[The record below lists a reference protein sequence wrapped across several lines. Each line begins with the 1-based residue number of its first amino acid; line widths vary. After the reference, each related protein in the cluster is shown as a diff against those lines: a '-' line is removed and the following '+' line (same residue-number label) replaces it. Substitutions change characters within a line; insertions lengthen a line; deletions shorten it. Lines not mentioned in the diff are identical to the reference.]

1 MAVQA
6 PAGEA
11 GSPSLQRAP
20 SVSAWSRFYGLGSVY
35 AKTLRDS
42 RMAFLIMVGLLGG
55 IMLYASVAIPAAFPT
70 QESRDGLVKL
80 ATDTSSALG
89 GITGTPIN
97 VGTVGGYIWW
107 KYGLSFGLMAGLWS
121 IVALSGTLASE
132 ARRGSLDMV
141 AAAPFGKRR
150 IAFEKLA
157 AHVTGMTA
165 VAVVIGAVTYVGT
178 HVAGKLP
185 GDALPL
191 SACVGFALWV
201 WLIGL
206 VSGSVAWALA
216 PFVGRA
222 SAAGVAG
229 AVMMGGYVAHG
240 FAKSA
245 AVLAALADLTPFH
258 WTAGHVPLAVQ
269 YDWLS
274 LVPVA
279 IVAAVL
285 FAIGIEAFG
294 RRDIGSSNAIPIP
307 AMPQTILGVR
317 GPVGRA
323 FGERLP
329 MALAWGIGLGIWALV
344 MGAASGSLVE
354 AFDKS
359 PDLQRVLQAAF
370 PAYDVASAGGV
381 LQLLFIQMGFIAAG
395 LGAATLAAGWAS
407 DETDGRLELLLGTP
421 LARGRWAIASG
432 VGVFGAIAA
441 MTVVAAAGVTIGV
454 ASAHGDVVTPA
465 VGSVTLGLYAAA
477 AAGVG
482 FAFGGLVRGS
492 IAGDAAAIAVIATEL
507 IDFLAPPLNLPD
519 WFHRLALTANMG
531 LPMVGQWNWA
541 GVVACLAIAVGGLL
555 IGAWGMRR
563 RDVAR

>member
-6 PAGEA
+6 
-11 GSPSLQRAP
+11 GSPPLRRAP
-20 SVSAWSRFYGLGSVY
+20 SVPLWSRLYGFGSVY
-35 AKTLRDS
+35 AKTVRDS
-42 RMAFLIMVGLLGG
+42 RLAFIIVAGLLGG
-55 IMLYASVAIPAAFPT
+55 IMLYATVAIPAAFPT

-80 ATDTSSALG
+80 ATDTSAALG
-89 GITGTPIN
+89 GITGKPIN

-107 KYGLSFGLMAGLWS
+107 KYGLFFGLMAGLWS

-132 ARRGSLDMV
+132 ARRGSLDML
-141 AAAPFGKRR
+141 AASPFGKRR

-157 AHVTGMTA
+157 GHVTGMTA
-165 VAVVIGAVTYVGT
+165 LAVVIGVVTWIGT

-185 GDALPL
+185 GDTLPL

-229 AVMMGGYVAHG
+229 AVMMGGYVANG
-240 FAKSA
+240 FGDSA
-245 AVLAALADLTPFH
+245 AVLAALAELTPFR

-279 IVAAVL
+279 IVAVVL

-294 RRDIGSSNAIPIP
+294 RRDIGSSSAIPIP
-307 AMPQTILGVR
+307 AMPQVILGVR

-329 MALAWGIGLGIWALV
+329 MALAWGIGLAVWAAV
-344 MGAASGSLVE
+344 MGAASSSLVE
-354 AFDKS
+354 AFNKS
-359 PDLQRVLQAAF
+359 PDLQRVIQQAF
-370 PAYDVASAGGV
+370 PAYDVASTGGV

-395 LGAATLAAGWAS
+395 LGAATLASGWAS
-407 DETDGRLELLLGTP
+407 DETEGRLELLLATP
-421 LARGRWAIASG
+421 MARSRWAIASG
-432 VGVFGAIAA
+432 IGVFGAVAA

-482 FAFGGLVRGS
+482 FAFGGLWRGS
-492 IAGDAAAIAVIATEL
+492 IAGEMAALAVIVTEL
-507 IDFLAPPLNLPD
+507 IDFLVPPLNLPD
-519 WFHRLALTANMG
+519 WIHRLALTANMG
-531 LPMVGQWNWA
+531 EPMVGQWDA
-541 GVVACLAIAVGGLL
+541 IGIVASLIVAIGGLL

>member
-6 PAGEA
+6 
-11 GSPSLQRAP
+11 GSPPLGGKVAP
-20 SVSAWSRFYGLGSVY
+20 AIRSRVYGLGSVY

-42 RMAFLIMVGLLGG
+42 RMAFLIMAGLLGG
-55 IMLYASVAIPAAFPT
+55 IMLYATVAIPAALPT

-80 ATDTSSALG
+80 ATDTSAALG
-89 GITGTPIN
+89 GITGKPIN

-107 KYGLSFGLMAGLWS
+107 KYGLFFGLMAGLWS

-132 ARRGSLDMV
+132 ARRGSLDML
-141 AAAPFGKRR
+141 AASPFGKRR

-157 AHVTGMTA
+157 GHVTGMTA
-165 VAVVIGAVTYVGT
+165 LAVVIGVVTWIGT

-185 GDALPL
+185 GDTLPL

-240 FAKSA
+240 FANSA

-294 RRDIGSSNAIPIP
+294 RRDIGSSSAIPIP
-307 AMPQTILGVR
+307 AMPQVILGVR

-329 MALAWGIGLGIWALV
+329 MALAWGIGLAVWAAV
-344 MGAASGSLVE
+344 MGAASSSLVE
-354 AFDKS
+354 AFNKS
-359 PDLQRVLQAAF
+359 PDLQRVIQQAF
-370 PAYDVASAGGV
+370 PAYNVATAGGV

-395 LGAATLAAGWAS
+395 LGAATLASGWAS
-407 DETDGRLELLLGTP
+407 DETEGRLELILATP
-421 LARGRWAIASG
+421 LARARWAIASG
-432 VGVFGAIAA
+432 IGVFGAIAA
-441 MTVVAAAGVTIGV
+441 MTIVAAAGVTIGV

-477 AAGVG
+477 ATGVG
-482 FAFGGLVRGS
+482 FAFGGVWRGS
-492 IAGDAAAIAVIATEL
+492 IAGEMAALAVIVTEL
-507 IDFLAPPLNLPD
+507 IDFLVPPLNLPD
-519 WFHRLALTANMG
+519 WIHRLALTANMG
-531 LPMVGQWNWA
+531 EPMVGQWNA
-541 GVVACLAIAVGGLL
+541 VGIVASLVVAIGGLL

-563 RDVAR
+563 RDVGA

>member
-1 MAVQA
+1 VAV
-6 PAGEA
+6 EA
-11 GSPSLQRAP
+11 GRPPVGSIAPISL
-20 SVSAWSRFYGLGSVY
+20 WSRLYGFGSVY

-42 RMAFLIMVGLLGG
+42 RMAFVTMVGLLGG
-55 IMLYASVAIPAAFPT
+55 IMLYATVAIPAAFPT
-70 QESRDGLVKL
+70 QESRDSLVKL
-80 ATDTSSALG
+80 ATDTSAALG
-89 GITGTPIN
+89 GITGKPIN

-107 KYGLSFGLMAGLWS
+107 KYGLFFGLMAGLWS

-141 AAAPFGKRR
+141 AASPFGKRR
-150 IAFEKLA
+150 IALEKLA
-157 AHVTGMTA
+157 GHVTGMTA
-165 VAVVIGAVTYVGT
+165 VAVVIGMVTWIGT
-178 HVAGKLP
+178 HAVGKLP

-191 SACVGFALWV
+191 AACVGFALWV

-240 FAKSA
+240 FASSA

-258 WTAGHVPLAVQ
+258 WTANHAPLAVQ

-285 FAIGIEAFG
+285 FAVGIEAFG
-294 RRDIGSSNAIPIP
+294 RRDIGSSSAIPIP
-307 AMPQTILGVR
+307 AMPQVILGVR

-329 MALAWGIGLGIWALV
+329 MALAWGIGLAIWAAV
-344 MGAASGSLVE
+344 MGAASSSLVD

-359 PDLQRVLQAAF
+359 PDLQRVIQQAF
-370 PAYDVASAGGV
+370 PAYNVASAGGV

-407 DETDGRLELLLGTP
+407 DETDGRLELLLATP
-421 LARGRWAIASG
+421 LARARWAIDSG
-432 VGVFGAIAA
+432 IGVFGAIAA
-441 MTVVAAAGVTIGV
+441 MTAVAAAGVTVGV

-465 VGSVTLGLYAAA
+465 VGSVTLGFYAAA

-482 FAFGGLVRGS
+482 FAFGGLWRGS
-492 IAGDAAAIAVIATEL
+492 IAGEMAALAVIITEL
-507 IDFLAPPLNLPD
+507 IDFLVPLLNLPD
-519 WFHRLALTANMG
+519 WVHRLALTANMG
-531 LPMVGQWNWA
+531 EPMVGQWNA
-541 GVVACLAIAVGGLL
+541 VGIVASLIVAIGGLL

-563 RDVAR
+563 RDVGG

>member
-6 PAGEA
+6 
-11 GSPSLQRAP
+11 GSPALGGKVAP
-20 SVSAWSRFYGLGSVY
+20 AIRSRVYGLGSVY

-42 RMAFLIMVGLLGG
+42 RMAFLIMAGLLGG
-55 IMLYASVAIPAAFPT
+55 IMLYATVAIPAAFPT

-80 ATDTSSALG
+80 ATDTSAALG
-89 GITGTPIN
+89 GITGKPIN

-107 KYGLSFGLMAGLWS
+107 KYGLFFGLMAGLWS

-141 AAAPFGKRR
+141 AASPFGKRR

-157 AHVTGMTA
+157 GHVTGMTA
-165 VAVVIGAVTYVGT
+165 LAVVIGVVTWIGT

-185 GDALPL
+185 GDTLPL

-240 FAKSA
+240 FASSA
-245 AVLAALADLTPFH
+245 AVLAAIADLTPFH

-279 IVAAVL
+279 IVTVVL

-294 RRDIGSSNAIPIP
+294 RRDIGSSSAIPIP
-307 AMPQTILGVR
+307 AMPQVILGVR

-329 MALAWGIGLGIWALV
+329 MALAWGIGLAVWAAV
-344 MGAASGSLVE
+344 MGAASSSLVE
-354 AFDKS
+354 AFNKS
-359 PDLQRVLQAAF
+359 PDLQRVIQQAF
-370 PAYDVASAGGV
+370 PAYNVATAGGV

-395 LGAATLAAGWAS
+395 LGAATLASGWAS
-407 DETDGRLELLLGTP
+407 DETEGRLELILATP
-421 LARGRWAIASG
+421 LARARWAIASG
-432 VGVFGAIAA
+432 IGVFGAIAA
-441 MTVVAAAGVTIGV
+441 MTIVAAAGVTIGV

-477 AAGVG
+477 ATGVG
-482 FAFGGLVRGS
+482 FAFGGVWRGS
-492 IAGDAAAIAVIATEL
+492 IAGEMAALAVIVTEL
-507 IDFLAPPLNLPD
+507 IDFLVPPLNLPD
-519 WFHRLALTANMG
+519 WIHRLALTANMG
-531 LPMVGQWNWA
+531 EPMVGQWNA
-541 GVVACLAIAVGGLL
+541 VGIVASLVVAIGGLL

-563 RDVAR
+563 RDVGA